1 MPVAPRTR
9 GIPTPTKKP
18 EYWDLLDPARIP
30 PPHSLEDAFPDWPYR
45 DQVPAALRAIN
56 TLLRN
61 RPEPAVG
68 FVRAK
73 VDSTEYALWHR
84 LLPWMLFFQRY
95 HALGFLSPALCR
107 AIPELN
113 ICLPFLHF
121 TMEVFQPIDGDL
133 TELYKTTPGL
143 ARLLFHT
150 WRLIVE
156 DGGKT
161 DELGYRAL
169 TVLLPREFTAEMFAS
184 SVEGAGGT
192 LGHVAALIAR
202 HIEVF
207 GPRISRRVPGP
218 ERLMP
223 IGIHLGVFRTVLLT
237 TNALSKFCIGA
248 SDSSSSTTEDH
259 FGPFIR
265 TLAPALSLPALTKCI
280 KQLGRIPV
288 GEDVGTNNSPWDGA
302 LYETLSLLSAS
313 LMIDRH
319 GISSALRHG
328 LVPAL
333 ARCCQREL
341 SGRTARKVAF
351 FVANILGP
359 ATMLRSLGK
368 YIKSDRE
375 EVAELVAEARAAGEA
390 PQIMDLLDLWCEMA
404 DRHLLMLRLRREM
417 DMCAYASCENK
428 DTRPQLRCSGCA
440 TRLYCSRVCQKADW
454 AASHRTTCAAARA
467 VRPPLG
473 ELFSSSDLR
482 SIGRILRGH
491 YLANRAEYCR
501 HTLAIQK
508 QFNEPAV
515 IISDFFRWQPD
526 KRMPFLESFPLGD
539 AQLRERI
546 VKDDPTWD
554 DWVERSWRSDGGL
567 ALHVVRLP
575 VGDEWGPYNR
585 YVVYPMRVN
594 V

>member
-1 MPVAPRTR
+1 MSATHEHDEQLTATVFGAIQSLSSTR
-9 GIPTPTKKP
+9 KANL
-18 EYWDLLDPARIP
+18 LLDTALALIGGGQYGPEVENYIEVYLRT
-30 PPHSLEDAFPDWPYR
+30 PYLPR
-45 DQVPAALRAIN
+45 KDV
-56 TLLRN
+56 
-61 RPEPAVG
+61 
-68 FVRAK
+68 VRA
-73 VDSTEYALWHR
+73 
-84 LLPWMLFFQRY
+84 LLARGSARKAGGESLIAKAEQDFRAVQKLDPTNRDLQRY
-95 HALGFLSPALCR
+95 LQREKVKIAFAHDRAPLEVWERIASFIPRYHLRTWLFISPFHREIA
-107 AIPELN
+107 
-113 ICLPFLHF
+113 
-121 TMEVFQPIDGDL
+121 V
-133 TELYKTTPGL
+133 
-143 ARLLFHT
+143 RLIFHT
-150 WRLIVE
+150 LDLYFAEDQQDALNRGLDVFYIVKADAVFE
-156 DGGKT
+156 PS
-161 DELGYRAL
+161 L
-169 TVLLPREFTAEMFAS
+169 TC
-184 SVEGAGGT
+184 T

-207 GPRISRRVPGP
+207 GPPISRRVPGP

-223 IGIHLGVFRTVLLT
+223 IGIHLGVFRAVLLT

-265 TLAPALSLPALTKCI
+265 TLAPALSLPALTKCL

-302 LYETLSLLSAS
+302 LYEMLSLLSAS

-341 SGRTARKVAF
+341 FGRTARKVAF

-428 DTRPQLRCSGCA
+428 DIRPHLRCSGCA

-491 YLANRAEYCR
+491 YLANRAEYRR

-575 VGDEWGPYNR
+575 VGDEWGPYNSGL
-585 YVVYPMRVN
+585 
-594 V
+594 

>member
-1 MPVAPRTR
+1 MSRSTTDEHDELTATVFGAIQSLSSTR
-9 GIPTPTKKP
+9 KANT
-18 EYWDLLDPARIP
+18 LLDTALALIDAGQYGPEVENCIREKVVRRFLSLSLPAIDGGSFQKIAFAHDPASHRAPLAHSVLHPAIP
-30 PPHSLEDAFPDWPYR
+30 PPD
-45 DQVPAALRAIN
+45 
-56 TLLRN
+56 
-61 RPEPAVG
+61 
-68 FVRAK
+68 
-73 VDSTEYALWHR
+73 
-84 LLPWMLFFQRY
+84 M
-95 HALGFLSPALCR
+95 ALCVT
-107 AIPELN
+107 
-113 ICLPFLHF
+113 LHR
-121 TMEVFQPIDGDL
+121 EIAV
-133 TELYKTTPGL
+133 
-143 ARLLFHT
+143 RLIFHT
-150 WRLIVE
+150 LDLYFAE
-156 DGGKT
+156 DQQ
-161 DELGYRAL
+161 DAL
-169 TVLLPREFTAEMFAS
+169 NRGLDVFDRVKADAVFAS
-184 SVEGAGGT
+184 RIKTLRIHWAYEEGEMLELMSRASFFSFLQASLTCT

-265 TLAPALSLPALTKCI
+265 TLVPALSLPALTKCL

-375 EVAELVAEARAAGEA
+375 EVAELVAEARATGEA

-417 DMCAYASCENK
+417 DMYAS
-428 DTRPQLRCSGCA
+428 
-440 TRLYCSRVCQKADW
+440 ADW
-454 AASHRTTCAAARA
+454 AASHRKTCAAARA
-467 VRPPLG
+467 VRPSLG

-491 YLANRAEYCR
+491 YLANRAEYRR

>member
-1 MPVAPRTR
+1 MPVAPRIR

-18 EYWDLLDPARIP
+18 EYWNLLDPARIP
-30 PPHSLEDAFPDWPYR
+30 PAHSLEDAFPDWPYR

-73 VDSTEYALWHR
+73 VDSAEYALWHR

-248 SDSSSSTTEDH
+248 SDSSSSSTTEDH

-265 TLAPALSLPALTKCI
+265 TLAPALSLPALTKCL

-375 EVAELVAEARAAGEA
+375 EVVELVAEA
-390 PQIMDLLDLWCEMA
+390 
-404 DRHLLMLRLRREM
+404 
-417 DMCAYASCENK
+417 
-428 DTRPQLRCSGCA
+428 TRYR
-440 TRLYCSRVCQKADW
+440 
-454 AASHRTTCAAARA
+454 
-467 VRPPLG
+467 
-473 ELFSSSDLR
+473 
-482 SIGRILRGH
+482 
-491 YLANRAEYCR
+491 
-501 HTLAIQK
+501 
-508 QFNEPAV
+508 
-515 IISDFFRWQPD
+515 
-526 KRMPFLESFPLGD
+526 
-539 AQLRERI
+539 
-546 VKDDPTWD
+546 
-554 DWVERSWRSDGGL
+554 
-567 ALHVVRLP
+567 
-575 VGDEWGPYNR
+575 
-585 YVVYPMRVN
+585 
-594 V
+594 